1 MNIELSDV
9 EISHLLDLLT
19 KMAIPMT
26 LEAAGHFRSIVD
38 KLKPPMVWTEAE
50 KQAFRDNI
58 PTPNGGGRMD
68 AGPEVVWQDGKRAV
82 L

>member
-1 MNIELSDV
+1 MNVELSQT
-9 EISHLLDLLT
+9 EIDHLLDLLT

-26 LEAAGHFRSIVD
+26 LEAAGHFRSIVE
-38 KLKPPMVWTEAE
+38 KLRPPMVWTEAE

-58 PTPNGGGRMD
+58 PTPIVERRYD
-68 AGPEVVWQDGKRAV
+68 AGPEIVWQDGKRAV